1 MGMRLAAFLLAPWA
15 LLAQGPPAA
24 ASPCDKTPAYSPCEM
39 VFELSGPDAA
49 AHPNPYVSV
58 QLKIEFRSP
67 RLHTFAMPAFWDGGG
82 RLVVRFSPTEAG
94 KWDYRVTS
102 NIASWNDREGSFTAA
117 ASDSPGFIQPAEVRH
132 WAYTERNLAHLWMG
146 ATELGFASL
155 GDADFRAVADAR
167 AAQKFNH
174 LRGLAT
180 AEGPGGA
187 YQSADSPNLDWFRQ
201 LDQRVRYLNQKGL
214 AADLILASRPAAI
227 AILFASHDQRVRF
240 ARYMAAR
247 YAAFNV
253 TWQGVQEFESDP
265 DARALLRE
273 LGDALREADPYQH
286 PRTSG
291 ARVTS
296 GPLLDDHW
304 MDFIAYGPG
313 ADGSVGAVEHQLYA
327 VPFVNLEFARED
339 SGAGKSGPSD
349 LDPDAF
355 RHRLW
360 NATMDGQYPTYA
372 NTGAGSQYLNSPGA
386 RAMTA
391 WFNFFSGARH
401 WELEPYFDVEGGRAV
416 ALEDTDY
423 IVYVEKPGP
432 LDLTVEKHSYDVIWM
447 NPADGQVV
455 KQKKQFNG
463 DHFTGEPPD
472 RSHDWVLRLARL
484 SRLESMAR
492 SYHFESRIGEE
503 GSPALPIV
511 VQEIESSPEKV
522 PFAIEEPAGDL
533 SVSKPAAYS
542 AKVTRQTRATRSILW
557 LWTGEVTEEGQG
569 YRVLATAQK
578 GDLQPPPGM
587 ATTLPATMLLRL
599 YGMNANGKVYLL
611 NKACRLTP

>member
-24 ASPCDKTPAYSPCEM
+24 ASPCDNTPAYSPCEM

-67 RLHTFAMPAFWDGGG
+67 RLRTFAMPAFWDGGG
-82 RLVVRFSPTEAG
+82 RMVVRFSPTEAG
-94 KWDYRVTS
+94 KWDYHVTS

-146 ATELGFASL
+146 ATELRFASL
-155 GDADFRAVADAR
+155 DDADFRAVADAR

-174 LRGLAT
+174 LRGLAI

-187 YQSADSPNLDWFRQ
+187 YQSADSPNLDWFRR

-227 AILFASHDQRVRF
+227 AILFTSPRPAPALRALPGRALCRLSMSPGRASRSSK
-240 ARYMAAR
+240 
-247 YAAFNV
+247 
-253 TWQGVQEFESDP
+253 SDP

-296 GPLLDDHW
+296 APLLDDHW

-313 ADGSVGAVEHQLYA
+313 ADDSVGAVEHQLYA

-339 SGAGKSGPSD
+339 SGAGKSGPHD
-349 LDPDAF
+349 LDADAF

-372 NTGAGSQYLNSPGA
+372 NTGSGAQYLNSPGA

-401 WELEPYFDVEGGRAV
+401 WELEPYFDVDGGRAV

-432 LDLTVEKHSYDVIWM
+432 ARADRREALLRRDLDEPRRWRAWSSRRSSSTAITS
-447 NPADGQVV
+447 PARRPTART
-455 KQKKQFNG
+455 
-463 DHFTGEPPD
+463 TGCFAWCARAAWKAWRAPTSSN
-472 RSHDWVLRLARL
+472 RASGRRLARAAHRG
-484 SRLESMAR
+484 SGN
-492 SYHFESRIGEE
+492 RI
-503 GSPALPIV
+503 LP
-511 VQEIESSPEKV
+511 
-522 PFAIEEPAGDL
+522 G
-533 SVSKPAAYS
+533 
-542 AKVTRQTRATRSILW
+542 
-557 LWTGEVTEEGQG
+557 
-569 YRVLATAQK
+569 
-578 GDLQPPPGM
+578 
-587 ATTLPATMLLRL
+587 
-599 YGMNANGKVYLL
+599 
-611 NKACRLTP
+611 